1 MDVFRTSTLPILCL
15 LPLALGVLAGCD
27 SSDSG
32 MNADQPLRQVSYDLS
47 ANSNDGALSNGVGA
61 TATFR
66 ELGPNQTLVTLELDG
81 GITDTDVSHPAHIHS
96 GAAGSGGN
104 IAIYLSPID
113 GTGGG
118 GTSARVVDR
127 SYDDL
132 TSFDGYINI
141 HESAANLGNVVAQ
154 GNIGANADGQTSEG
168 LNVVDNPQ
176 SKTYS
181 LSTNSNGGSV
191 APDGIPGQV
200 TFNEV
205 TNGMTIV
212 TWKLDA
218 DGDGQYEDDATGASV
233 SHPAHI
239 HNGAAGSGG
248 GIEIYL
254 SPVDGTDSAAR
265 SSKLVDR
272 SYDNLTSF
280 DGYVNVHQS
289 AAKLGNVVAQGNIG
303 ANASGGDDG
312 SGGGGGGGG
321 Y

>member
-303 ANASGGDDG
+303 ANASGGDG
-312 SGGGGGGGG
+312 GGGGGGGGG

>member
-1 MDVFRTSTLPILCL
+1 MLRAQTLPPFITHL
-15 LPLALGVLAGCD
+15 LSASALLLATFAWIGCD

-47 ANSNDGALSNGVGA
+47 AQSNDGALSDGVSA

-66 ELGPNQTLVTLELDG
+66 ELGPNQTLVTLALDG
-81 GITDTDVSHPAHIHS
+81 GATNTD
-96 GAAGSGGN
+96 
-104 IAIYLSPID
+104 
-113 GTGGG
+113 
-118 GTSARVVDR
+118 
-127 SYDDL
+127 
-132 TSFDGYINI
+132 
-141 HESAANLGNVVAQ
+141 
-154 GNIGANADGQTSEG
+154 
-168 LNVVDNPQ
+168 
-176 SKTYS
+176 
-181 LSTNSNGGSV
+181 
-191 APDGIPGQV
+191 
-200 TFNEV
+200 
-205 TNGMTIV
+205 
-212 TWKLDA
+212 
-218 DGDGQYEDDATGASV
+218 V

-289 AAKLGNVVAQGNIG
+289 AAKLNNVVAQGDIG

-312 SGGGGGGGG
+312 GGGGGGDGG

>member
-47 ANSNDGALSNGVGA
+47 AQSNDGALSDGVSA

-81 GITDTDVSHPAHIHS
+81 GATNTDVSHPAHIHQS
-96 GAAGSGGN
+96 SNGN
-104 IAIYLSPID
+104 IEIYLSPID

-127 SYDDL
+127 SFDNLAD
-132 TSFDGYINI
+132 FDGYINI

-154 GNIGANADGQTSEG
+154 GNIGANADGQPSEG
-168 LNVVDNPQ
+168 FNVVDNPQ
-176 SKTYS
+176 STTYS
-181 LSTNSNGGSV
+181 LSANPNDGSV

-212 TWKLDA
+212 TWKLNV
-218 DGDGQYEDDATGASV
+218 DGATGADV

-239 HNGAAGSGG
+239 HNGVIGGSGG

-265 SSKLVDR
+265 SSKLVNR

-303 ANASGGDDG
+303 ANASGGDG
-312 SGGGGGGGG
+312 GGGGGGGGG

>member
-1 MDVFRTSTLPILCL
+1 MLCL

-47 ANSNDGALSNGVGA
+47 AQSNDGALSDGVSA

-66 ELGPNQTLVTLELDG
+66 ELGPNQTLVTLELNG
-81 GITDTDVSHPAHIHS
+81 GATGTTVSHPAHIHN
-96 GAAGSGGN
+96 GAAGSGGG

-127 SYDDL
+127 SFDNLAD
-132 TSFDGYINI
+132 FDGYINI

-168 LNVVDNPQ
+168 FNVVDNPQ
-176 SKTYS
+176 STTYS
-181 LSTNSNGGSV
+181 LSASSNGGNV
-191 APDGIPGQV
+191 APNGIPGQV

-205 TNGMTIV
+205 TDSKTIV
-212 TWKLDA
+212 TWRLDP
-218 DGDGQYEDDATGASV
+218 DGNGQYEEGATGANV

-239 HNGAAGSGG
+239 HSGAAGSGG
-248 GIEIYL
+248 NIAIYL
-254 SPVDGTDSAAR
+254 SPVDGTDPAAR

-312 SGGGGGGGG
+312 GG